1 MTLNFG
7 VYGRLKGEANKDVID
22 SLPDHPTAGDVFYH
36 DMLAEQLGKDGHDM
50 SELND
55 KDLDFILAVGGD
67 GTILRLLQETDKN
80 VLGINTGRVGFLT
93 AMEIGRIDEALKKVN
108 RGDYFVD
115 ERIKLKVI
123 INGELKGECT
133 NEAVIHT
140 ESIAKMRHFE
150 VFQED
155 KEIDSFRAD
164 GLIVSTPTGSTCY
177 AMSAG
182 GPIIDPTVD
191 AFVIVPISPY
201 KLAVK
206 PFVVPVDKD
215 ICVKVDDKGKSSLMV
230 LDGQKKFKISSK
242 DEISFN
248 LADKNAKFISF
259 EKDFYD
265 RIKKKLVWR

>member
-1 MTLNFG
+1 MTLDFG
-7 VYGRLKGEANKDVID
+7 VYGKLKSESNKDVID
-22 SLPDHPTAGDVFYH
+22 SLPDHPTAGEVFYH
-36 DMLAEQLGKDGHDM
+36 DTLADQLGKDGNTISD
-50 SELND
+50 LNNME
-55 KDLDFILAVGGD
+55 LDFILAVGGD
-67 GTILRLLQETDKN
+67 GTILRLLQESNKK

-93 AMEIGRIDEALKKVN
+93 AMEIGRIDEALKRVN

-115 ERIKLKVI
+115 ARIKLQVLLD
-123 INGELKGECT
+123 GEFKGECT

-155 KEIDSFRAD
+155 NEVDSFRAD

-177 AMSAG
+177 SMSAG
-182 GPIIDPTVD
+182 GPIVDPTVD
-191 AFVIVPISPY
+191 AFVVVPISPY

-215 ICVKVDDKGKSSLMV
+215 IKVKVNEKDKESLLV
-230 LDGQKKFKISSK
+230 LDGQKKFKVSSESK
-242 DEISFN
+242 LTFN
-248 LADKNAKFISF
+248 LADHKAKFISF
-259 EKDFYD
+259 EKDFYN